1 VSQRRL
7 YLDQGFGE
15 TRGVLT
21 IDGRPHRLLIDR
33 EGDWP
38 SQRLGAQSTV
48 RVSRIE
54 RGLGFAFLQMPDG
67 PDGLLPISAVL
78 NSLTEGAFVDVEVV
92 AEARADKP
100 GAAKGVT
107 VRLIEISSGPVRLRV
122 EAPDLE
128 ARLQALAP
136 GWAIATGQEARQA
149 CDMAQDEALATTHPL
164 PGGGSVSLEP
174 TRALVAV
181 DVDVGARSGADARR
195 IARQTNLAAIAETA
209 RLLRLKGLGGLVVM
223 DLVGKGHD
231 GAALA
236 NAARA
241 AFAEEGAGVVLGP
254 ISRFG
259 LFELSIPRGGA
270 PVADR
275 LLDEAGQPSALTT
288 AFAMLRAMEREGR
301 AEPGARIIAY
311 CVAGVAEAA
320 ANPLAILIA
329 RVGPRF
335 RVERKEGLG
344 CRFEVIAQ

>member
-1 VSQRRL
+1 VSQRGL
-7 YLDQGFGE
+7 YIDPGFGE

-21 IDGRPHRLLIDR
+21 IDRRPHRLLIDR
-33 EGDWP
+33 GGDWP
-38 SQRLGAQSTV
+38 SQRLGAQSIV
-48 RVSRIE
+48 RVSKIE

-67 PDGLLPISAVL
+67 PDGLLPLSAAL
-78 NSLTEGAFVDVEVV
+78 ASLTEGAFIGVEVV
-92 AEARADKP
+92 AEARGDKP

-107 VRLIEISSGPVRLRV
+107 LRFIDISSGPVCLRT

-136 GWAIATGQEARQA
+136 GVAITSGPEARQV
-149 CDMAQDEALATTHPL
+149 CDMAQDEALTTTHLL
-164 PGGGSVSLEP
+164 PGGGSISLEP

-181 DVDVGARSGADARR
+181 DVDVGSRSGADARR

-209 RLLRLKGLGGLVVM
+209 RLLRLKGLGGLVVI

-231 GAALA
+231 GTAFAE
-236 NAARA
+236 AARV
-241 AFAEEGAGVVLGP
+241 AFAEEGAGVAIGP

-270 PVADR
+270 PIADR
-275 LLDEAGQPSALTT
+275 LLDETGQPSPLTT
-288 AFAMLRAMEREGR
+288 AFAMLGAMEREGR

-311 CVAGVAEAA
+311 CAADVAEAA
-320 ANPLAILIA
+320 MEPLAILIA

-335 RVERKEGLG
+335 RVERKAGLG
-344 CRFEVIAQ
+344 RRFEVIAQ

>member
-1 VSQRRL
+1 MSPRRL
-7 YLDQGFGE
+7 YLDPGFGE

-21 IDGRPHRLLIDR
+21 IDRRAHRLLIDR
-33 EGDWP
+33 GGDWP

-67 PDGLLPISAVL
+67 PDGLLPLSAAL
-78 NSLTEGAFVDVEVV
+78 AALTEGAFVDVEVV
-92 AEARADKP
+92 AEARSDKP

-107 VRLIEISSGPVRLRV
+107 VRLIETASGPVRPRAA
-122 EAPDLE
+122 APDLE

-136 GWAIATGQEARQA
+136 GVAIATGREARQA

-164 PGGGSVSLEP
+164 PGGGSISLEP

-209 RLLRLKGLGGLVVM
+209 RLLRLKGLGGLVVL

-231 GAALA
+231 GAAFA
-236 NAARA
+236 DAART

-259 LFELSIPRGGA
+259 LFELSIPHGGA
-270 PVADR
+270 PIADR
-275 LLDEAGQPSALTT
+275 LLDETGQPSALTT

-301 AEPGARIIAY
+301 VEPGARIIAY
-311 CVAGVAEAA
+311 CAADVAEAA
-320 ANPLAILIA
+320 MAPLAVLIA
-329 RVGPRF
+329 RTGPRF
-335 RVERKEGLG
+335 GVERKDGLG
-344 CRFEVIAQ
+344 RRFEVIAQ